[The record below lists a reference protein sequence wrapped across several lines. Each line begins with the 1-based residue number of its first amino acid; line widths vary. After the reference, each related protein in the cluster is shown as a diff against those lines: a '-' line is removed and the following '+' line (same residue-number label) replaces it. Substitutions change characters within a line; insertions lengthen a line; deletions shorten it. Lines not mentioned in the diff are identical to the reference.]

1 MLGQPKYQEGR
12 FSRLLISNKLLSIN
26 YHFKLYIKYENRLLV
41 TSNLGGDKPKI
52 DLTLEIIIW
61 MIKLLLVDTKIC
73 LLIVNITLLKC
84 NI

>member
-1 MLGQPKYQEGR
+1 MVGQPKYQEGR

-61 MIKLLLVDTKIC
+61 MIKLLVDTKIC
-73 LLIVNITLLKC
+73 LLIVSITLLKC